1 MLSFLNSNLIFQV
14 LIFKDLFK
22 YFYYFSFTDFKIRE
36 RVLKEAREHLNT
48 FAIFKLMIVKR
59 TISFFFQ
66 KNSLIFPVRKCN
78 ALILLYKSPNLKK
91 IYIRFV
97 NFMYSLFYAKALV
110 FFFCMKSEYIDLDSF
125 LEYIYD
131 PKLFNLYKKFS
142 KYELSREVRIKNWK
156 ILEQAYKK
164 YRISTTFF
172 FNYTATKYY
181 YNFIKKTGTYTI
193 GFEAGYYRRELYNFT
208 FYLPGIEPIYKHVLI
223 RQICDCYYLAEVQRA
238 LMYCKYYI
246 MLGNFFFFNNINVK

>member
-142 KYELSREVRIKNWK
+142 KYELSREVRIKN
-156 ILEQAYKK
+156 
-164 YRISTTFF
+164 
-172 FNYTATKYY
+172 
-181 YNFIKKTGTYTI
+181 
-193 GFEAGYYRRELYNFT
+193 
-208 FYLPGIEPIYKHVLI
+208 
-223 RQICDCYYLAEVQRA
+223 
-238 LMYCKYYI
+238 
-246 MLGNFFFFNNINVK
+246 